1 MADVRKKIIG
11 TLKGKLGDVVFRE
24 RNGKIIAYS
33 KPKKYRKTK
42 SVKLKKERNKFAT
55 VVQLANIIKSIP
67 DLYFIWKNSDLPG
80 SNAYQRIIKNNLQL
94 TNGADLTI
102 NNLLFPPGIDLN
114 ISLVEINQT
123 RNKIS
128 EINIEIDFDNYSK
141 EIFQESTLIGVLYKT
156 NNSKGISAQEKF
168 YIIQTDTQINS
179 DSQKI
184 NLKIPVNLKLT
195 NGDSILG
202 LFGLIS
208 KNKNFDTFWTSSK
221 GFKLN

>member
-42 SVKLKKERNKFAT
+42 SVNLKKERNKFAT

-94 TNGADLTI
+94 TNGADLSI

-114 ISLVEINQT
+114 TSLVEINQT

-128 EINIEIDFDNYSK
+128 EINIEIDFDNHSK
-141 EIFQESTLIGVLYKT
+141 EIFTESTLIVVLYKT

-179 DSQKI
+179 NSQKI

-195 NGDSILG
+195 NGNSILG

-208 KNKNFDTFWTSSK
+208 KNKNFNTYWTSSK
-221 GFKLN
+221 GFKLI